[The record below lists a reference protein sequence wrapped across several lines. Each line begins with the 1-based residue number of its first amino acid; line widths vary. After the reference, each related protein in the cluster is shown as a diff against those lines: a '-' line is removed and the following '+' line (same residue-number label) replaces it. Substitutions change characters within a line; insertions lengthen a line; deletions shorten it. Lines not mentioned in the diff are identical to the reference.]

1 MSSILSSN
9 TPMRPSI
16 QALAKEADYAP
27 RAMAAI
33 AQISLA
39 TNPPTLLKK
48 LADAKAIIGAS
59 ASLYTCTE
67 PDGEL
72 DHACFNLFDGHPCY
86 AVAQRALGPLS
97 SHPWFRFA
105 RMHLTSGSDRQILAE
120 ASADAAAIA
129 LAQQY
134 GFRACFIVPT
144 TSGLGRPGMLCLGS
158 EHPDDFEGPDAA
170 IIRTLARALAA
181 EVHDWLTGYFRK
193 RFLDAARLEKDDV
206 RLLGLQWKGLSTK
219 EISTLT
225 GLSNAA
231 VDSRFQRI
239 NMRLQCSNRRASAAR
254 AAAYGLLHALP

>member
-1 MSSILSSN
+1 
-9 TPMRPSI
+9 
-16 QALAKEADYAP
+16 
-27 RAMAAI
+27 MAAI

-48 LADAKAIIGAS
+48 LADATANIGAS
-59 ASLYTCTE
+59 ASLYACTQ
-67 PDGEL
+67 PYSEL
-72 DHACFNLFDGHPCY
+72 DHACFSLFNGHPCY

-105 RMHLTSGSDRQILAE
+105 RMHLTSGSDRQVRAE

-144 TSGLGRPGMLCLGS
+144 TSGFGRPGMLCLGS

-170 IIRTLARALAA
+170 IVRTLARALAA
-181 EVHDWLTGYFRK
+181 EMNDWLTDYFR
-193 RFLDAARLEKDDV
+193 RRILDAARLEKIDMK
-206 RLLGLQWKGLSTK
+206 LLELQWKGLSSK
-219 EISTLT
+219 EITTLT
-225 GLSNAA
+225 GFSKASI
-231 VDSRFQRI
+231 DSRFQRI
-239 NMRLQCSNRRASAAR
+239 NTRLQCSNRRASAER